1 MNKRMLTT
9 EDYNSIIQHFGKGF
23 VDYYVLDT
31 RELGNL
37 DSFFA
42 YDFIDII
49 RGTNT
54 ISFSIKNSLWTRG
67 YRILDT
73 DGENITVSITNN
85 VLHVNGTNLTYI
97 VLELELST
105 IRTPFVSPTDIFY
118 EVSWFSVMRPF
129 YETNWINVRYTDQDE
144 AINNLAVYIADM
156 QYTDYTNNEGYVNV
170 RLDPKAPGNYTSRL
184 RAYLDPHD
192 LSKGNVDYFYPYKK
206 FRVELPVRL
215 SNYNVIRDRKNLLE
229 FEFLF
234 DEEYNITEQ
243 MLFENNHIR
252 LKVNGKYY
260 EIIEYVDNIFSFEV
274 PISGADKVSMQL
286 EINGNDYI
294 ENYVLDYNVDTVYA
308 TFTSAS
314 ALKNELESVGSAS
327 TVVFNGSLLDTS
339 IFINKDVHI
348 IFDSVC
354 TSSLDSVFTV
364 SDGAVFTVS
373 NANFTG
379 KNFINLNNGNV
390 ELVDSSFNHCIS
402 TVIKGDGDLTVDNCS
417 FVDNNSA
424 IHVSGTVNV
433 KNTLFDLSD
442 IDYLDNTLIPF
453 LDIYGNLNFDFCQ
466 FNLDLHDLTQLGYS
480 YVMLRIG
487 GDYVTNGIENNRL
500 LKNEQFKML
509 TNTSEIYVESDDYQ
523 ITGKN
528 NKAVTW
534 NIVNTNTVFSNQL
547 SVDYIGDD

>member
-54 ISFSIKNSLWTRG
+54 ISFSINNSLWTKG

-105 IRTPFVSPTDIFY
+105 IRTPFVSPTDIYY

-129 YETNWINVRYTDQDE
+129 YETNWIHVRYTDQDE
-144 AINNLAVYIADM
+144 AINDLAVYIADM
-156 QYTDYTNNEGYVNV
+156 RYTDYTNNEGYVNV
-170 RLDPKAPGNYTSRL
+170 RLDPKAPGNYTSCL

-215 SNYNVIRDRKNLLE
+215 SNYSVIRDRENLLE

-234 DEEYNITEQ
+234 DEEYSITEQ

-314 ALKNELESVGSAS
+314 ALKNELENVGSAS
-327 TVVFNGSLLDTS
+327 TVVFNGSVLDTS

-348 IFDSVC
+348 IFNSVC
-354 TSSLDSVFTV
+354 GSSLDSVFTV
-364 SDGAVFTVS
+364 SDDAVFTVS